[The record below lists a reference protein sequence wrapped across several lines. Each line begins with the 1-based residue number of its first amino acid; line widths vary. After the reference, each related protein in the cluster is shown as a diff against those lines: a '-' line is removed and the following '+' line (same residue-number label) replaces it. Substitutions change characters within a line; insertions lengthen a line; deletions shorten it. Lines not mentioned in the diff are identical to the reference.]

1 MEIFNIHL
9 GESDAKEFCRQ
20 SESFKIDWIKKN
32 TNQQNETIIKEF
44 LSGPIK
50 KGKCGCGCGDKIA
63 MITEKTKVYPVEKVI
78 APKAF
83 EKKKID

>member
-9 GESDAKEFCRQ
+9 GEADAKEFCKQ
-20 SESFKIDWIKKN
+20 SESFKIDWIKNN

-50 KGKCGCGCGDKIA
+50 KGKCGCGCGKKDVKNIEIIA
-63 MITEKTKVYPVEKVI
+63 EKVI